1 MLKLSKKWTYAV
13 KAMIYIATSHKE
25 LVHVSD
31 IAKDECISESLL
43 RRIIADLDRSELL
56 ETVKWRNGGV
66 KLRKKTQHISLFQIL
81 DASWEELGISECS
94 KWNDCDNHENCTTT
108 QLFWQLQTGFNS
120 LLKMYTL
127 DKIIKKS

>member
-1 MLKLSKKWTYAV
+1 
-13 KAMIYIATSHKE
+13 
-25 LVHVSD
+25 
-31 IAKDECISESLL
+31 LL
-43 RRIIADLDRSELL
+43 RRIIADLDRHELL

-66 KLRKKTQHISLFQIL
+66 KLRQKPQHISLYQIL

-94 KWNDCDNHENCTTT
+94 KWNDCENHDHCTTT
-108 QLFWQLQTGFNS
+108 QLFGQLQTGFNS